1 MTTSER
7 LQTILS
13 KQHQL
18 IARKLQI
25 VSDSSGTD
33 RQHVFNDLRRYLA
46 AHEAA
51 TTVCINAAAGLAPIA
66 LLSKARTEAEQDFGR
81 TLARMEAVGIDSA
94 EFDGLLEGLTIAL
107 VTHAAAEE
115 GQNLTWII
123 GFTSDPEMDR
133 MLVALQTVPMVVEG
147 HLRSVLMTDIFTYS
161 ALRQVAMEHFDTLP
175 DETMSRLTTPDRP
188 RYFGRSA

>member
-46 AHEAA
+46 AHEGA
-51 TTVCINAAAGLAPIA
+51 TMVCINAAVGLAPLA
-66 LLSKARTEAEQDFGR
+66 LLAEARIEAERDFGQ
-81 TLARMEAVGIDSA
+81 TLETMEAAGIDSA
-94 EFDGLLEGLTIAL
+94 DFDGLLDRLTSAL
-107 VTHAAAEE
+107 MTHAAAEE
-115 GQNLTWII
+115 GHNLSWII
-123 GFTSDPEMDR
+123 GFTSDPQMDR
-133 MLVALQTVPMVVEG
+133 MLVALQTVPMVAAG
-147 HLRSVLMTDIFTYS
+147 NLRSVLMTDIFTYS
-161 ALRQVAMEHFDTLP
+161 ALRQVAIEHFEKMP
-175 DETMSRLTTPDRP
+175 HETMSRLTTPDRP